1 MRRADRLFQIVQML
15 RMRRVTTA
23 ALLAERLEVSRRTIY
38 RDIRDLIAG
47 GVPVEGE
54 AGVGYVLART
64 FDLPPLMFTEDELEA
79 IVLGAR
85 VVMSWADPELARSA
99 DQALG
104 KIELVIPE
112 RLKRK
117 LQHLALFSPNL
128 QRSAP
133 VQGRGAEL
141 TLMRKAVRDRRK
153 LRFSYQRADGCESL
167 RTVRPVSL
175 SFFPPVWLLSAWCE
189 LRGDFRSF
197 RTDRITSI
205 ELGSETFR
213 DEPGKTL
220 QDFLKQVT
228 GDEA

>member
-1 MRRADRLFQIVQML
+1 MRLHTRGIGS
-15 RMRRVTTA
+15 
-23 ALLAERLEVSRRTIY
+23 SRIA
-38 RDIRDLIAG
+38 AG
-47 GVPVEGE
+47 GVP
-54 AGVGYVLART
+54 A
-64 FDLPPLMFTEDELEA
+64 
-79 IVLGAR
+79 
-85 VVMSWADPELARSA
+85 A